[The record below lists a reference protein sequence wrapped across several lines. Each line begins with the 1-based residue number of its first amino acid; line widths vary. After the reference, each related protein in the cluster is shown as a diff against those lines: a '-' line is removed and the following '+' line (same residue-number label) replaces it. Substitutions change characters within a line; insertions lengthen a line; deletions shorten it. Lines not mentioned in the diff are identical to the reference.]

1 MSDTNCRLLFEK
13 EKIMKATGITRK
25 IDELGRIVIPKEIRR
40 TLRIREGT
48 PLEIFTEKNGEII
61 LRKYSP
67 MGELVSFAQQY
78 ADSLAQTTGMMVC
91 ISDLETVI
99 AAAGGAKRDY
109 LGKAISEKLEQLMEE
124 RAQSQAIPEEKKYVT
139 VIKENIGENHAQT
152 ICPIICQGDV
162 IGAVILMAKDGKT
175 RMGEIE
181 KKLAYCA
188 AGFLGRQMEE

>member
-1 MSDTNCRLLFEK
+1 
-13 EKIMKATGITRK
+13 MKATGITRK

-48 PLEIFTEKNGEII
+48 PLEIFTEKNGEIV

-67 MGELVSFAQQY
+67 MGELVAFAGQY

-91 ISDLETVI
+91 ITDLEQVI
-99 AAAGGAKRDY
+99 AAAGGAKKEY
-109 LGKAISEKLEQLMEE
+109 LGKAISEKLEQLIED
-124 RAQSQAIPEEKKYVT
+124 RGQSQAQPEDKAYVPI
-139 VIKENIGENHAQT
+139 IKESVENRYSQT
-152 ICPIICQGDV
+152 VCPIICQGDV
-162 IGAVILMAKDGKT
+162 IGAVALLAKDMKAK
-175 RMGEIE
+175 MGEVE

>member
-1 MSDTNCRLLFEK
+1 
-13 EKIMKATGITRK
+13 MKATGITRK

-67 MGELVSFAQQY
+67 MGELVAFAVQY
-78 ADSLAQTTGMMVC
+78 ADSLAATSGMMIC
-91 ISDLETVI
+91 ITDLEQVI
-99 AAAGGAKRDY
+99 AAAGGAKKDY
-109 LGKAISEKLEQLMEE
+109 LGKEISEKLDRLIEE
-124 RAQSQAIPEEKKYVT
+124 RMLSQAMPEEKRYVPI
-139 VIKENIGENHAQT
+139 IKEPVEDKFAQT
-152 ICPIICQGDV
+152 VCPIICQGDV
-162 IGAVILMAKDGKT
+162 IGAVVIMAKDGKT
-175 RMGEIE
+175 KMGETE

>member
-1 MSDTNCRLLFEK
+1 
-13 EKIMKATGITRK
+13 MKATGITRK

-48 PLEIFTEKNGEII
+48 PSEIFTEKNGEIV

-67 MGELVSFAQQY
+67 MGELVAFAQQY

-91 ISDLETVI
+91 ITDLEQVI
-99 AAAGGAKRDY
+99 AAAGGAKKDY
-109 LGKAISEKLEQLMEE
+109 LGKAISERLEQMIED
-124 RAQSQAIPEEKKYVT
+124 RGQSQAQPGEKNYVLI
-139 VIKENIGENHAQT
+139 IKEPIEGKFGQT

-162 IGAVILMAKDGKT
+162 IGSVVLLAKDAKT
-175 RMGEIE
+175 RMGEVE

>member
-1 MSDTNCRLLFEK
+1 
-13 EKIMKATGITRK
+13 MKATGITRK

-48 PLEIFTEKNGEII
+48 PLEIFTEKNGEVI

-67 MGELVSFAQQY
+67 MGEMVAFAQQY

-91 ISDLETVI
+91 ITDLEQVI
-99 AAAGGAKRDY
+99 AAAGGAKKDY
-109 LGKAISEKLEQLMEE
+109 LGKAISEKLEQMIEE
-124 RAQSQAIPEEKKYVT
+124 REQIQAQPEEKKYIS
-139 VIKENIGENHAQT
+139 VIKEPVGEKFAQT
-152 ICPIICQGDV
+152 VCPIICQGDV
-162 IGAVILMAKDGKT
+162 IGAVVLLAKDAKT
-175 RMGEIE
+175 KMGEVE

>member
-1 MSDTNCRLLFEK
+1 
-13 EKIMKATGITRK
+13 MKATGITRK

-61 LRKYSP
+61 LKKYSP
-67 MGELVSFAQQY
+67 MGEMMSFAQQY

-91 ISDLETVI
+91 ITDLEQVV
-99 AAAGGAKRDY
+99 AAAGGAKKDY
-109 LGKAISEKLEQLMEE
+109 LGKEISDKLGNLIEE
-124 RAQSQAIPEEKKYVT
+124 RIQSQANPEERGY
-139 VIKENIGENHAQT
+139 IQILKEPAEGAYAQT

-162 IGAVILMAKDGKT
+162 IGSVVMSCKDEKK
-175 RMGEIE
+175 RAGEIE

-188 AGFLGRQMEE
+188 AGFLGRQIEE

>member
-1 MSDTNCRLLFEK
+1 
-13 EKIMKATGITRK
+13 MKATGITRK

-67 MGELVSFAQQY
+67 LGELVAFAQQY

-91 ISDLETVI
+91 VTDLEQVI

-109 LGKAISEKLEQLMEE
+109 LGRPVSERLERLMED
-124 RAQSQAIPEEKKYVT
+124 RAQIQAQPEEKAYVPVLKEQLQEQFPQT
-139 VIKENIGENHAQT
+139 VS
-152 ICPIICQGDV
+152 PIICLGDV
-162 IGAVILMAKDGKT
+162 IGSVILLAKDRKT
-175 RMGEIE
+175 KMGEME
-181 KKLAYCA
+181 KKLVYCA
-188 AGFLGRQMEE
+188 AGFLGRQME

>member
-1 MSDTNCRLLFEK
+1 
-13 EKIMKATGITRK
+13 MKATGITRK

-67 MGELVSFAQQY
+67 MGELVAFAGQY

-91 ISDLETVI
+91 ITDLEQVI
-99 AAAGGAKRDY
+99 AAAGGAKKDY
-109 LGKAISEKLEQLMEE
+109 LGKAISEKLEQLIED
-124 RAQSQAIPEEKKYVT
+124 RAQSQAMPEEKKYVA
-139 VIKENIGENHAQT
+139 VLKEPMAEKNAQT

-162 IGAVILMAKDGKT
+162 IGSVILLAKDIKT
-175 RMGEIE
+175 KMGETE
-181 KKLAYCA
+181 RKLAYCA

>member
-1 MSDTNCRLLFEK
+1 
-13 EKIMKATGITRK
+13 MKATGITRK

-67 MGELVSFAQQY
+67 MGELVTFAAQY
-78 ADSLAQTTGMMVC
+78 AESLAQTTGMMVC
-91 ISDLETVI
+91 ITDLEQVI
-99 AAAGGAKRDY
+99 AAAGGAKKEY
-109 LGKAISEKLEQLMEE
+109 LGKTISEKLSQVIEG
-124 RAQSQAIPEEKKYVT
+124 RTISQAIAGEKKYIPVL
-139 VIKENIGENHAQT
+139 KENAAETYSQT

-162 IGAVILMAKDGKT
+162 IGSVILLAKDGKT
-175 RMGEIE
+175 KMTELE

-188 AGFLGRQMEE
+188 SGFLGRQMEE

>member
-1 MSDTNCRLLFEK
+1 
-13 EKIMKATGITRK
+13 MKATGITRK

-67 MGELVSFAQQY
+67 MGELVAFAGQY

-91 ISDLETVI
+91 ITDLEQVI
-99 AAAGGAKRDY
+99 AAAGGARKDY
-109 LGKAISEKLEQLMEE
+109 LGKAISEKLDQMIEE
-124 RAQSQAIPEEKKYVT
+124 RMQSQAVPEDKKYVS
-139 VIKENIGENHAQT
+139 VLKDPVAEKYAQT

-162 IGAVILMAKDGKT
+162 IGSVVLLAKDAKAK
-175 RMGEIE
+175 MGEVE

-188 AGFLGRQMEE
+188 AGFLGRQMEEQR

>member
-1 MSDTNCRLLFEK
+1 
-13 EKIMKATGITRK
+13 MKATGITRK

-48 PLEIFTEKNGEII
+48 PLEIFTEKNGEVI

-67 MGELVSFAQQY
+67 MGEMVAFAQQY

-91 ISDLETVI
+91 ITDMETVV

-109 LGKAISEKLEQLMEE
+109 LGKAVSDRLEMMMEE
-124 RAQSQAIPEEKKYVT
+124 REQIQAQPEDRKYVQI
-139 VIKENIGENHAQT
+139 VKDFSGDKFFQT

-162 IGAVILMAKDGKT
+162 IGSIALLAKDERT
-175 RMGEIE
+175 RMGEVE
-181 KKLAYCA
+181 RKLAYCA
-188 AGFLGRQMEE
+188 AGFLGRQMEG

>member
-1 MSDTNCRLLFEK
+1 
-13 EKIMKATGITRK
+13 MKATGITRK

-48 PLEIFTEKNGEII
+48 PLEIFTEKNGEIV

-67 MGELVSFAQQY
+67 MGELVSFAAQY

-91 ISDLETVI
+91 ITDLEQVI
-99 AAAGGAKRDY
+99 AAAGGAKKEY
-109 LGKAISEKLEQLMEE
+109 LGKVISEKLEQLMED
-124 RAQSQAIPEEKKYVT
+124 RGQSQAQPEDKNYVPI
-139 VIKENIGENHAQT
+139 IKEPVADKFSQT
-152 ICPIICQGDV
+152 VCPIICQGDV
-162 IGAVILMAKDGKT
+162 IGAVVLLAKDVKAK
-175 RMGEIE
+175 MGEVE